1 VTDPAEAQA
10 WIAVMTDECPPQQPR
25 GPGALPGAKKLKVLV
40 AREELSREVQ
50 RLAHEITRDYVGKH
64 PLIIGVLKGSFVF
77 LADLIRLL
85 DFPVEIDLVRL
96 SSYGAATVSSG
107 KVKMVHGLETSV
119 RNRHVVIVDDIVD
132 TGLSLSHFATYV
144 QQQQPDSLRICTLLD
159 KPSRRQVPIH
169 VDYVGLA
176 IPDKFVVGYGIDCNE
191 EYRNLCDIC
200 VVEE

>member
-1 VTDPAEAQA
+1 
-10 WIAVMTDECPPQQPR
+10 MTDECPPQPPA
-25 GPGALPGAKKLKVLV
+25 GPGPKKLNVLITREAL
-40 AREELSREVQ
+40 AREVR
-50 RLAHEITRDYVGKH
+50 RLAQEITRDYDGKH

-119 RNRHVVIVDDIVD
+119 RGRHVVIVDDIVD
-132 TGLSLSHFATYV
+132 TGLSLSHFAAYI
-144 QQQQPDSLRICTLLD
+144 QQQQPDSLSICTLLD
-159 KPSRRQVPIH
+159 KPSRRQVAVQ
-169 VDYVGLA
+169 VDYIGLA